1 MRHMQTNIHIIN
13 HPIISDKLARMRS
26 ANTPCPEFKRLAHE
40 VSLFLGYEASRN
52 TALRDAKTKTPL
64 EETDVKRIGENV
76 CIVPILR
83 AGMGMLDAMLAIF
96 PEARVGHLGMYRDHK
111 TLQPV
116 EYYCNLPE
124 DLSKTTVYIID
135 PMLATG
141 GSAVAAVD
149 AVKKRGAKRIKSV
162 NIFGAP
168 AGLDAL
174 SNTHPDV
181 EIYLGALDRCL
192 NENGYILPG
201 VGDAGDRI
209 FGTL

>member
-1 MRHMQTNIHIIN
+1 
-13 HPIISDKLARMRS
+13 
-26 ANTPCPEFKRLAHE
+26 
-40 VSLFLGYEASRN
+40 
-52 TALRDAKTKTPL
+52 
-64 EETDVKRIGENV
+64 
-76 CIVPILR
+76 
-83 AGMGMLDAMLAIF
+83 MGMLDAMLAIF

-168 AGLDAL
+168 AGLEAL
-174 SNTHPDV
+174 SKAHPDV

>member
-1 MRHMQTNIHIIN
+1 MSHMRANIHIIN
-13 HPIISDKLARMRS
+13 HPIISDKLARMHD
-26 ANTPCPEFKRLAHE
+26 ADTPYPEFKRLAHE

-52 TALRDAKTKTPL
+52 TALKDAQTQTPL
-64 EETDVKRIGENV
+64 ERTDVKRIGEDV

-96 PEARVGHLGMYRDHK
+96 PEARVGHLGMYRDHE
-111 TLQPV
+111 TLKPV

-124 DLSKTTVYIID
+124 NLSKTTVYIID

-141 GSAVAAVD
+141 GSAIWAVD

-168 AGLDAL
+168 AGLEAL
-174 SNTHPDV
+174 SKAHPDV

>member
-1 MRHMQTNIHIIN
+1 MRSMQNHIHVVN
-13 HPIISDKLARMRS
+13 HPIVSDRLARMRS
-26 ANTPCPEFKRLAHE
+26 ADTPCPDFKRLVHE
-40 VSLFLGYEASRN
+40 VSLFIGYEASRD

-64 EETDVKRIGENV
+64 EETDVKRIGEDV

-124 DLSKTTVYIID
+124 DLSTTSVYIID

-168 AGLDAL
+168 AGLEAL
-174 SNTHPDV
+174 SKAHPDV

>member
-1 MRHMQTNIHIIN
+1 MQTNINIIN

-149 AVKKRGAKRIKSV
+149 AVKKRSAKRIKSV

-209 FGTL
+209 FGTF